1 MIFVDGVVAKVHAG
15 VPQILSSVIV
25 LHCGEP
31 EVICEAKLIPWNCEL
46 EILKTHLTSPSSYK

>member
-1 MIFVDGVVAKVHAG
+1 MIFVDGVVAEVHAR

-31 EVICEAKLIPWNCEL
+31 EIICEAKNCEL

>member
-1 MIFVDGVVAKVHAG
+1 MIFVDGVVAEVHTG
-15 VPQILSSVIV
+15 VPQILSSVVV

-31 EVICEAKLIPWNCEL
+31 EIICEAKPILWNWEL

>member
-1 MIFVDGVVAKVHAG
+1 MIFVDGVVAEVHTG

-25 LHCGEP
+25 LHRGEP
-31 EVICEAKLIPWNCEL
+31 EIICEAKPILWNWEL